1 MKKGVIIFI
10 IILAAILLTALIVF
24 IDDLRVVEK
33 PLDQVVEIANN
44 KGGIDSTFSPLA
56 YSIERTESKI
66 TVTLYGNLEIIKTV
80 HEFAITNGAISSED
94 ITIHFEKKLYAKK
107 YFFDG
112 SYNYIENQKLK
123 GNVIYGNSSSSIG
136 KNADTFVQELE
147 QTYSSFLKK
156 IILK

>member
-1 MKKGVIIFI
+1 MKKGIIIFI
-10 IILAAILLTALIVF
+10 IILAVILLAALIVF
-24 IDDLRVVEK
+24 IDDLRVIEK

-44 KGGIDSTFSPLA
+44 KGGKDYAFSPLA

-66 TVTLYGNLEIIKTV
+66 TVTLYGNLETIKTV
-80 HEFAITNGAISSED
+80 HEFSITNGTISSQD
-94 ITIHFEKKLYAKK
+94 IAIHFEKKLYAKK
-107 YFFDG
+107 YFFDD
-112 SYNYIENQKLK
+112 SYNYIENKKLK

-147 QTYSSFLKK
+147 QTYSSFLEK